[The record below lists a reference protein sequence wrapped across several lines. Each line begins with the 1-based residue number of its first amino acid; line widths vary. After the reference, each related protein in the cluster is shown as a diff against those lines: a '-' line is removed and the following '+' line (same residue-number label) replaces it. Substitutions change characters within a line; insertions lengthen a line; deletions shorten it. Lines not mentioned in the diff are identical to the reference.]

1 MTERQFHCTPATT
14 PNSTNS
20 RSQLVMPIIKCQQS
34 TCNANQSLKTGS
46 GEKEINYIGQATLH
60 KCGAVGK
67 TFNPRTGCALFDRS
81 VSAFAMHWSLRW
93 PRSLDLGGRSSSWC
107 LWRCVKPQLF
117 HPPMR
122 CDSMPW
128 SDIAEDSNEPENI
141 HKEWDFEQCV
151 EFTKRHWNPKN
162 IRWAISWWNLDLLYD
177 FPESPFCMYFNII
190 SWQRKQTKKM
200 LFQHL
205 NFSIQIPRRSNSIL
219 ATVLFTT

>member
-1 MTERQFHCTPATT
+1 MLQPALKAEIESWFRSWFGAWQVPTQIQLAFGTGFTSKSDTYCSAADVFICKGLGQWRKDDSTLHLRQLLIECTSSKLEVP
-14 PNSTNS
+14 
-20 RSQLVMPIIKCQQS
+20 
-34 TCNANQSLKTGS
+34 TCNANQSLKTVS

-93 PRSLDLGGRSSSWC
+93 PWSLDLGGRSSWC

-141 HKEWDFEQCV
+141 HK
-151 EFTKRHWNPKN
+151 
-162 IRWAISWWNLDLLYD
+162 
-177 FPESPFCMYFNII
+177 
-190 SWQRKQTKKM
+190 
-200 LFQHL
+200 
-205 NFSIQIPRRSNSIL
+205 
-219 ATVLFTT
+219 

>member
-67 TFNPRTGCALFDRS
+67 TFNPRTGCALLDRS

-93 PRSLDLGGRSSSWC
+93 PWSLDLGGRSSWC

-151 EFTKRHWNPKN
+151 EFTKRYLNHKN
-162 IRWAISWWNLDLLYD
+162 IRWAISWRKRSDMFSRMVFRNLSFSCTSRLFLDRGNKQRK
-177 FPESPFCMYFNII
+177 CCFNI
-190 SWQRKQTKKM
+190 
-200 LFQHL
+200 
-205 NFSIQIPRRSNSIL
+205 
-219 ATVLFTT
+219 